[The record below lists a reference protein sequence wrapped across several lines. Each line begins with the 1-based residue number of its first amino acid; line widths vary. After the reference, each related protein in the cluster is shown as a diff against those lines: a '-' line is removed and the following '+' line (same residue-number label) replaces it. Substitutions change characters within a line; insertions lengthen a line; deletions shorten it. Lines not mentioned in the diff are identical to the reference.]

1 MLRYLL
7 PFIAPHKGRVIGS
20 IIFSFLLAAIG
31 AAQVALVQP
40 LFDQGLSPDSTREEV
55 LVLAGKLLALG
66 ILNFPARF
74 FHFFWIRTVMEQ
86 ITCAIRTNVFS
97 KMQRLP
103 TSFYTRSKQGQ
114 MISHILNDTR
124 IQAEGLK
131 AFIDLIREPLK
142 AIAYLGMAFWA
153 DWQLTLVIF
162 LIAPFLAAIFQ
173 VSGKKVHRNQA
184 DVQRE
189 QGEFTHAVAEGISAH
204 KITKAFNLQHFVT
217 QRFVYFQN
225 RYFSAQKR
233 TMFVEEFAHPLVEV
247 IGAVAFSAV
256 IVFAHSRIQSGET
269 SIGDFVSFVAALA
282 LFMDPIRKFSQANVR
297 LSQGKA
303 AHERVIELMS
313 LSEEPDSGTVLLPS
327 LKQGIEVKNLSFT
340 YGEGEVLSDFSMSV
354 KKGEKVA
361 LVGLS
366 GSGKSTMVNLLLGL
380 YPIEKGTIEIDGNPI
395 ANIRL
400 NSLRGLF
407 GLVSQDIFLFHDTI
421 RGNLTLGKEY
431 SDEQIQR
438 ALDVSYASEFV
449 SKLPDGLETLVGD
462 RGTRLSGG
470 QQQRLTIARAFLQ
483 NTDVLLF
490 DEATSA
496 LDNESEKVVQKALES
511 IASDKT
517 VVAVAHRLSTIQE
530 YDRIYVLSQGRLVE
544 EGTHN
549 ELIAKKG
556 EYHKLY
562 ELSVKA

>member
-1 MLRYLL
+1 MRYLL
-7 PFIAPHKGRVIGS
+7 PFIAPHRGRVIGS
-20 IIFSFLLAAIG
+20 ILFSFLLAAIG

-40 LFDQGLSPDSTREEV
+40 LFDKGLSPDSTREEV
-55 LVLAGKLLALG
+55 YLLAGKLLALG
-66 ILNFPARF
+66 LLNFPARF
-74 FHFFWIRTVMEQ
+74 FHFYWIRTVMEQ
-86 ITCAIRTNVFS
+86 VTCAIRTNVFS

-114 MISHILNDTR
+114 MISYIINDTR

-131 AFIDLIREPLK
+131 AFVDLIREPLK
-142 AIAYLGMAFWA
+142 AIAYLSMAFWA

-173 VSGKKVHRNQA
+173 ISGKKIHRNQS

-189 QGEFTHAVAEGISAH
+189 QGEFTHAVAEGIGAH
-204 KITKAFNLQHFVT
+204 KITKAFNLQNFVT
-217 QRFVYFQN
+217 KRFVFFQG
-225 RYFSAQKR
+225 RYFGAQKR

-247 IGAVAFSAV
+247 VGAIAFSAV

-282 LFMDPIRKFSQANVR
+282 LFMDPIRKFSQANVK

-303 AHERVIELMS
+303 AHERVMSLMT
-313 LSEEPDSGTVLLPS
+313 LSEEPDLGTATPS
-327 LKQGIEVKNLSFT
+327 NFEKTIEVKDLTFS
-340 YGEGEVLSDFSMSV
+340 YGEGEVLRDFSMLV

-366 GSGKSTMVNLLLGL
+366 GSGKSTMINLLLGL
-380 YPIEKGTIEIDGNPI
+380 YPIEKGEITIDGRPI

-407 GLVSQDIFLFHDTI
+407 GLVSQDIFLFNDTI
-421 RGNLTLGKEY
+421 RSNLTLGKDFSE
-431 SDEQIQR
+431 EQIRR
-438 ALDVSYASEFV
+438 ALEVSYAAEFV
-449 SKLPDGLETLVGD
+449 DKLNDGLETLVGD

-511 IASDKT
+511 IASDRT
-517 VVAVAHRLSTIQE
+517 VIAVAHRLSTIQD

-544 EGTHN
+544 QGTHAQLI
-549 ELIAKKG
+549 ELKG
-556 EYHKLY
+556 EYSKLY
-562 ELSVKA
+562 DLSVKT

>member
-7 PFIAPHKGRVIGS
+7 PFIKPYKGRVIGS
-20 IIFSFLLAAIG
+20 IIFSFVLAGIG

-40 LFDQGLSPDSTREEV
+40 IFDKGLSPDATRDEV
-55 LVLAGKLLALG
+55 LWLAGKLLILG
-66 ILNFPARF
+66 LLNFPARF
-74 FHFFWIRTVMEQ
+74 YHFYWIRTVMEEV
-86 ITCAIRTNVFS
+86 TCNIRTNLFS

-114 MISHILNDTR
+114 MISHIMNDTR

-131 AFIDLIREPLK
+131 AFVDLIREPLK
-142 AIAYLGMAFWA
+142 AIAYLGMAFYA

-162 LIAPFLAAIFQ
+162 LIAPFLAAIFH

-189 QGEFTHAVAEGISAH
+189 QGEFTHAVAEGIGAH
-204 KITKAFNLQHFVT
+204 KITKAFNLQDFVT
-217 QRFVYFQN
+217 KRFVYFQQ
-225 RYFSAQKR
+225 RYFQAQKR

-247 IGAVAFSAV
+247 VGAIAFSAV

-282 LFMDPIRKFSQANVR
+282 LFMDPIRKFSQANVK
-297 LSQGKA
+297 LAQGKA
-303 AHERVIELMS
+303 AHERVMELMTID
-313 LSEEPDSGTVLLPS
+313 EEPDHGVITPKNFESTIS
-327 LKQGIEVKNLSFT
+327 VKNLTFT
-340 YGEGEVLSDFSMSV
+340 YGEGDVLRDFSMEV
-354 KKGEKVA
+354 KRGEKVA

-380 YPIEKGTIEIDGNPI
+380 YPIDNGEISIDGKKI
-395 ANIRL
+395 ADIRL

-421 RGNLTLGKEY
+421 RGNLTLGKDF

-449 SKLPDGLETLVGD
+449 SKLPNGLETLVGD

-483 NTDVLLF
+483 NTDILLF

-517 VVAVAHRLSTIQE
+517 VVAVAHRLSTIQD
-530 YDRIYVLSQGRLVE
+530 YDRIYVLSEGRLVE

-549 ELIAKKG
+549 ELMAKRG
-556 EYHKLY
+556 EYSKLY